1 VVAEGLDVDEERTVE
16 AAEEALTVEEEERTL
31 EEAEDLGVDEAGAG
45 AESEPPG
52 LTTEVVMS
60 PLSMYTPEKFQS
72 SVEPSFDRRRTPK
85 CQSAPLES
93 AVTETGPAVFSNESA
108 PVEW

>member
-1 VVAEGLDVDEERTVE
+1 VVVAEALVEVD
-16 AAEEALTVEEEERTL
+16 ALVADEEERTL
-31 EEAEDLGVDEAGAG
+31 DEAEDLGVDEAGTG
-45 AESEPPG
+45 ASPDPPG
-52 LTTEVVMS
+52 LTTEVVRS

-72 SVEPSFDRRRTPK
+72 SVLPSFVRRRTPK

-93 AVTETGPAVFSNESA
+93 AVTETGPAVFFKASA